1 MMSADMAARAT
12 GKAAIDDLVAVKS
25 EVIPV
30 YLTGQPNH

>member
-1 MMSADMAARAT
+1 MRSADMAASAT
-12 GKAAIDDLVAVKS
+12 GKAAIEDLVVVKS